1 VILPFEDKTPRL
13 GERVFVAPDA
23 VVLGEVSLGAESSV
37 WYGSVIRGDVH
48 SITIGD
54 RTNIQDRCVVHVTSS
69 SHPTVIGDR
78 VTVGHAAVVHGCRV
92 ADECLIGIGAII
104 LDGVEV
110 LEGSVV
116 AAGSLLPPGR
126 HYPGGSL
133 IVGSPAEVKRQLTAD
148 ERAWILRSAEHYV
161 ELAVRHARLPRAPQL

>member
-1 VILPFEDKTPRL
+1 MIASFEGKAPRL
-13 GERVFVAPDA
+13 GERVFVAADS
-23 VVLGEVSLGAESSV
+23 VVIGEVSLGLESSV

-48 SITIGD
+48 GITVGE

-69 SHPTVIGDR
+69 SHPTWIGDR
-78 VTVGHAAVVHGCRV
+78 VTIGHAAVVHGCRV
-92 ADECLIGIGAII
+92 GNECLIGIAAVI

-110 LEGSVV
+110 GEGSVV

-126 HYPGGSL
+126 RYPGGSL
-133 IVGSPAEVKRQLTAD
+133 IVGSPAEVKRELTAD

-161 ELAVRHARLPRAPQL
+161 ALAARHAGLLHAAQL